1 MNRNAADVRVRFPGD
16 LPVNVLLVTVMLQ
29 FFLLAFAMN
38 DNQRKMAPG
47 QWLPM
52 GIAVIGMAF
61 AGSLLV

>member
-1 MNRNAADVRVRFPGD
+1 
-16 LPVNVLLVTVMLQ
+16 MLQ

-52 GIAVIGMAF
+52 GIAVMGMAF

>member
-1 MNRNAADVRVRFPGD
+1 
-16 LPVNVLLVTVMLQ
+16 MLQ

-38 DNQRKMAPG
+38 DEQRKFAPG
-47 QWLPM
+47 QWMVL

>member
-1 MNRNAADVRVRFPGD
+1 MNVIF
-16 LPVNVLLVTVMLQ
+16 VTVMLQ

-52 GIAVIGMAF
+52 GIAVMGMAF